1 MRTTLGAC
9 GGGGGGKSQGLRSRV
24 GKMKR
29 LLWLRPPRSVEVHLD
44 TEPGVWLTGFQLLDT
59 GGQCEDPVQEWGEEE
74 EEGAVFGI
82 TLRREPVL
90 PASATAELPAAFI
103 QYHTVKVRR
112 LKAATL
118 ERLVTHLLEPER
130 QEPDFLHVFLATY
143 RAFTT
148 TGTLIEL
155 LFQRDDSTVSLDNTI
170 CLRSTLVPVVR
181 LWLREY
187 SEDFHEPPQYPALRL
202 LCAHLRHPAVF
213 QAFASDCRVSPQKVP
228 G

>member
-130 QEPDFLHVFLATY
+130 QGRTSFMSSLRPT
-143 RAFTT
+143 
-148 TGTLIEL
+148 EL
-155 LFQRDDSTVSLDNTI
+155 S
-170 CLRSTLVPVVR
+170 
-181 LWLREY
+181 
-187 SEDFHEPPQYPALRL
+187 PPPAPSSSCCSRGQTQ
-202 LCAHLRHPAVF
+202 PAG
-213 QAFASDCRVSPQKVP
+213 D
-228 G
+228 